1 MSFPKAQPHHIAK
14 QVINMV
20 CTFFVYLFRVCKTI
34 RLYLFSFFFYS
45 KRIDTRDK
53 NIFN

>member
-1 MSFPKAQPHHIAK
+1 MSFPKAQPHCVAK

-20 CTFFVYLFRVCKTI
+20 YTFFVYLFRVCKTI
-34 RLYLFSFFFYS
+34 RLYLFSFFYS